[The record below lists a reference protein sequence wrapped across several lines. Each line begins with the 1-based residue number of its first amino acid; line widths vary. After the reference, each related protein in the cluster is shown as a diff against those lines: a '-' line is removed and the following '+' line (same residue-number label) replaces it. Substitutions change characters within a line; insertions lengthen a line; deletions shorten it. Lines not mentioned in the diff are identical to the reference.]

1 MVEIICFRY
10 FQVGFWVR
18 TSHSGFIPQ
27 QKKAT
32 GKHECFSSRTRGI
45 LKLSHQGSTLSLPN
59 SGNELEGMDPSSQA
73 PSFELESQIICEIWN
88 QRPCDFTNHFQEPP
102 MWIPTPWNIHMDTP
116 NHGGSDFVDDFQM
129 NQPLFIFPGVS
140 SWKIIHYGVVQY
152 PYLYLGYQGVSPVL
166 LTLNSQRL
174 VREPAWPA
182 PIWIKVSDHDL
193 NDCTVRRW
201 NTKPKK
207 HSYN

>member
-18 TSHSGFIPQ
+18 NLILASFRSNE
-27 QKKAT
+27 AS
-32 GKHECFSSRTRGI
+32 GKHDCFSSRTMGI

-59 SGNELEGMDPSSQA
+59 RGNEMEWMDPSSQA
-73 PSFELESQIICEIWN
+73 PSFELESEIICEIW
-88 QRPCDFTNHFQEPP
+88 NHFQEPP

-152 PYLYLGYQGVSPVL
+152 PYLYLGYMGYPSF
-166 LTLNSQRL
+166 TDSRH
-174 VREPAWPA
+174 
-182 PIWIKVSDHDL
+182 WIVKD
-193 NDCTVRRW
+193 W
-201 NTKPKK
+201 
-207 HSYN
+207 